1 MTDPRK
7 MAAPDEGRE
16 AEQRTEFLKFLDEVE
31 DALKSPPGQGYSR
44 RVSYITI
51 EDACDAGGSEV
62 ATPWELEQ
70 ADIDMIRAAFTPSA
84 TPTSAGSERA
94 VAEKI
99 DSVLSEAANA
109 CRSDEQYYL
118 HGLWKA
124 RAIVAQVAA
133 TLPAAAQPASPGHEP
148 LTYCLIAPGCHTG
161 PCESRANVALSKALA
176 MPPGTAIV
184 PLYAAAQP
192 SVPAAGNAQGAGKI
206 EITGMLE
213 PLLLKSATREQLE
226 EAVQN
231 LRAQKFKLQDEL
243 AALRAGAAK
252 VPEVLSS
259 LKLRCGYIINGYVD
273 AKMEAVEMER
283 LINEWFAAA
292 PSSEQSKEG

>member
-1 MTDPRK
+1 MMLP
-7 MAAPDEGRE
+7 RE
-16 AEQRTEFLKFLDEVE
+16 A
-31 DALKSPPGQGYSR
+31 
-44 RVSYITI
+44 
-51 EDACDAGGSEV
+51 
-62 ATPWELEQ
+62 
-70 ADIDMIRAAFTPSA
+70 
-84 TPTSAGSERA
+84 
-94 VAEKI
+94 
-99 DSVLSEAANA
+99 
-109 CRSDEQYYL
+109 
-118 HGLWKA
+118 
-124 RAIVAQVAA
+124 
-133 TLPAAAQPASPGHEP
+133 LPAAAQPASPGHEP

-192 SVPAAGNAQGAGKI
+192 SVPAAGNAQGAGKN
-206 EITGMLE
+206 E
-213 PLLLKSATREQLE
+213 PHDRDKDWVLAMAYALGLDSGYEVPIVPE
-226 EAVQN
+226 VEV
-231 LRAQKFKLQDEL
+231 FKRFF
-243 AALRAGAAK
+243 AALRAGRAK